1 MLSALFAGSQYP
13 TYLVF
18 VAVFV
23 AGLLTAVLMPA
34 FIRVMRKDGIGQQVR
49 ADGPQT
55 HLVKQ
60 GTPTMG
66 GVIMLV
72 GLLLTTVLLA
82 RWTPDLILCICAT
95 VGTGLLGL
103 LDDVESVSH
112 GRSLGLTPSQK
123 MAGLIVISVAF
134 CLLAVN
140 WVGIAPTITFPGG
153 LTVDLG
159 VLAMQIG
166 PVSVPWLYVF
176 FVFLM
181 LAGLS
186 NAVNLTDGLDGL
198 AGGTVM
204 VVMLAMAMVAFSYD
218 EINLAVFAGAAAGA
232 CVGFLWHNCYP
243 ASIFMGDTGSLALG
257 AAFAALAI
265 LTKTEVTSLVMGG
278 LFICEALSVMMQVIS
293 FKTTGKRIFL
303 MAPLHHHFE
312 KKGWSE
318 TKVVIRF
325 LDRERHVRCRGLC
338 AVLPASIARCA
349 RIGRWY
355 VGAAVPWAASA
366 VLQGG
371 NGHV

>member
-1 MLSALFAGSQYP
+1 MLSSLFAGSQYP

-23 AGLLTAVLMPA
+23 AGLITAAIMPA

-72 GLLLTTVLLA
+72 GIMLTVLLLA
-82 RWTPDLILCICAT
+82 CWTPDLILCVVAT
-95 VGTGLLGL
+95 IATGLLGL
-103 LDDVESVSH
+103 LDDIESVSH

-134 CLLAVN
+134 CLFAVN
-140 WVGIAPTITFPGG
+140 WVGIAPTVTFPGG
-153 LTVDLG
+153 LVIDLG
-159 VLAMQIG
+159 VLTSTIAGVQ
-166 PVSVPWLYVF
+166 VPWLYVL
-176 FVFLM
+176 FVFLL

-218 EINLAVFAGAAAGA
+218 EINLAVFAGACAGA

-257 AAFAALAI
+257 AGFAALAV

-278 LFICEALSVMMQVIS
+278 LFICEALSVMLQVIS

-325 LDRERHVRCRGLC
+325 WIVS
-338 AVLPASIARCA
+338 AMF
-349 RIGRWY
+349 
-355 VGAAVPWAASA
+355 AAVGFA
-366 VLQGG
+366 LYFQLR
-371 NGHV
+371 

>member
-1 MLSALFAGSQYP
+1 MLTQLLIGTQYP
-13 TYLVF
+13 TYQVF
-18 VAVFV
+18 VTLIV
-23 AGLLTAVLMPA
+23 AGLITALLMPP
-34 FIRVMRKDGIGQQVR
+34 FIRLMRKDGIGQQVR

-66 GVIMLV
+66 GVIILAGVLV
-72 GLLLTTVLLA
+72 TCVLFA
-82 RWTPDLILCICAT
+82 QWTPDMILCVVAT
-95 VGTGLLGL
+95 IATGLLGL
-103 LDDVESVSH
+103 LDDIESVSH

-123 MAGLIVISVAF
+123 MVGLIVISVTF
-134 CLLAVN
+134 CLVAVN
-140 WVGIAPTITFPGG
+140 CVGISPAIEFPGG
-153 LTVDLG
+153 FSIDLG
-159 VLAMQIG
+159 VLTTTIWG
-166 PVSVPWLYVF
+166 VRVPWLYVI
-176 FVFLM
+176 FVFLL

-204 VVMLAMAMVAFSYD
+204 VVMLVMAMVAFSYD
-218 EINLAVFAGAAAGA
+218 EINLAVFAAACSGA

-257 AAFAALAI
+257 AGFAALAV

-278 LFICEALSVMMQVIS
+278 LFIVEALSVLMQVVS
-293 FKTTGKRIFL
+293 FHFTGKRIFL

-325 LDRERHVRCRGLC
+325 WIVR
-338 AVLPASIARCA
+338 AMF
-349 RIGRWY
+349 
-355 VGAAVPWAASA
+355 AAVGFA
-366 VLQGG
+366 LYFQLR
-371 NGHV
+371 

>member
-23 AGLLTAVLMPA
+23 AGLLTAVFMPA

-82 RWTPDLILCICAT
+82 RWTPDLILCVCAT

-159 VLAMQIG
+159 VLSTQIG

-204 VVMLAMAMVAFSYD
+204 VLMLAMAMVAFSYD

-325 LDRERHVRCRGLC
+325 WIVS
-338 AVLPASIARCA
+338 AMF
-349 RIGRWY
+349 
-355 VGAAVPWAASA
+355 AAVGFA
-366 VLQGG
+366 LYFQLR
-371 NGHV
+371 

>member
-23 AGLLTAVLMPA
+23 AGLITAALMPA

-72 GLLLTTVLLA
+72 GVLLTTVLLA
-82 RWTPDLILCICAT
+82 RWTPDLILCVCAT
-95 VGTGLLGL
+95 IGTGLLGL

-140 WVGIAPTITFPGG
+140 WVGIAPTVTFPGG

-159 VLAMQIG
+159 VLSTQMG

-176 FVFLM
+176 FVFLL

-204 VVMLAMAMVAFSYD
+204 VVMLAMAMVAYSYD
-218 EINLAVFAGAAAGA
+218 EINLAVFAGACAGA

-257 AAFAALAI
+257 AGFAALAV

-278 LFICEALSVMMQVIS
+278 LFICEALSVMLQVIS
-293 FKTTGKRIFL
+293 FKTTGKRVFL

-325 LDRERHVRCRGLC
+325 WIVS
-338 AVLPASIARCA
+338 AMF
-349 RIGRWY
+349 
-355 VGAAVPWAASA
+355 AAVGFA
-366 VLQGG
+366 LYFQLR
-371 NGHV
+371 